1 MRPSHFTYVAPSS
14 VAEVCAELAS
24 FGADA
29 RLIAGGQSL
38 APLLNMRIVRPRVL
52 IDIGRAEELRYI
64 HRRNGV
70 LAVGAGTSQRELERD
85 PLLRAVPVLAD
96 VLKHIGSVPTRNR
109 GTVGGSIAYADPVA
123 ELPLALVTLNGSVAV
138 RSTRC
143 TREIAGRE
151 LFRGPFE
158 TALAQD
164 ELLTEVRFPVTGNKT
179 SVQFEELT
187 LRAYGDSAIVAAMVV
202 VEMHGDRCE
211 HVEIGLSGVADRPL
225 LVSLPAAEIL
235 VGSTPTAALLDAASR
250 ACTGALNPPDDLRAS
265 GAYKRRVATSLVCR
279 TLERACADLLKGKQP

>member
-24 FGADA
+24 FGTDA

-38 APLLNMRIVRPRVL
+38 APLLNMRVVRPRVL
-52 IDIGRAEELRYI
+52 IDVGRAEELRYI
-64 HRRNGV
+64 HRRNGL

-123 ELPLALVTLNGSVAV
+123 ELPLALITLDGSVTA
-138 RSTRC
+138 RSTQG

-151 LFRGPFE
+151 LFRGPFT

-164 ELLTEVRFPVTGNKT
+164 ELLTEVRFPVTG
-179 SVQFEELT
+179 SQMAVQFEELT
-187 LRAYGDSAIVAAMVV
+187 LRAYGDSAIVAVMVV
-202 VEMHGDRCE
+202 VELQNDRCE
-211 HVEIGLSGVADRPL
+211 RVEIGLSGVADRPL
-225 LVSLPAAEIL
+225 LVSQPAAEVL
-235 VGSTPTAALLDAASR
+235 VGSTPTAALLDAAAQ
-250 ACTGALNPPDDLRAS
+250 ACTSSLTPLDDLRAS
-265 GAYKRRVATSLVCR
+265 GTYKRRVATTLVRR
-279 TLERACADLLKGKQP
+279 TLERAFADLMKGKQL

>member
-14 VAEVCAELAS
+14 VAEVCAELAG

-38 APLLNMRIVRPRVL
+38 APLLNMRLVRPRVL
-52 IDIGRAEELRYI
+52 VDIGRAEELRYV
-64 HRRNGV
+64 HRRKEL

-85 PLLRAVPVLAD
+85 PLLKSVPVLAT

-123 ELPLALVTLNGSVAV
+123 ELPLALVTLDGSVTA
-138 RSTRC
+138 RSTRG

-151 LFRGPFE
+151 LFCGPFT

-164 ELLTEVRFPVTGNKT
+164 ELLTEVRFPVTGNHT
-179 SVQFEELT
+179 AVQFEELT
-187 LRAYGDSAIVAAMVV
+187 LRAYGDAAIVAVMAV
-202 VEMHGDRCE
+202 VEMQNDRCE
-211 HVEIGLSGVADRPL
+211 RVEIGLSGVADRPL
-225 LVSLPAAEIL
+225 LVSQAAAEVL
-235 VGSTPTAALLDAASR
+235 VGSAPTAALLDASAQ
-250 ACTGALNPPDDLRAS
+250 ACTSGLNPPDDLRAS
-265 GAYKRRVATSLVCR
+265 GAYKRRVATTLVRR
-279 TLERACADLLKGKQP
+279 TLERAFADLMKGKQL